1 MSGTAKF
8 RVLVT
13 NKISQCGI
21 DYMQEHGFELVWS
34 KSNLVQ
40 DVKELIGSCD
50 GIIARMTPVKKEL
63 IEAAPNLKIIGMHG
77 VGLDGIDVE
86 LATQKGIAVTY
97 APGANGVSVAE
108 HAMSMILNLS
118 KKSMQA
124 DHALRIDN
132 RFQDRDRF
140 VGHDVNGKVLGI
152 VGLGRIGRQLAK
164 MASCGFDMQVIAY
177 DPYVSAEV
185 MSQVGNG
192 VKRMESVEELMSQ
205 ADFVSFH
212 TQMTPEMVGFVNYE
226 RLKCMKP
233 TAYLINE
240 MRGALVNEAD
250 LYRALEEGV
259 IAGAALDVFGTEPTP
274 PDYPLLKAPNLI
286 ATPHIGASTYESMDR
301 TIMSLAMDF
310 DRFANGDE
318 LCYLANPGYQNNKR

>member
-13 NKISQCGI
+13 NKISQGGI

-34 KSNLVQ
+34 RSNLVQ

-108 HAMSMILNLS
+108 HTMSMILNLS

-140 VGHDVNGKVLGI
+140 VGHDVNDKVLGI

-177 DPYVSAEV
+177 DPYVSVEV
-185 MSQVGNG
+185 MGQVGNG
-192 VKRMESVEELMSQ
+192 VKKMESVEELMSQ

-240 MRGALVNEAD
+240 MRGVLVNEAD

-310 DRFANGDE
+310 ARFVNGDE